1 MRKERTI
8 EMSNETVIRR
18 FLEQQTGHTATRN
31 ITDGVYTYQGQT
43 LARDGLKLVNYSTVI
58 ARHISNNVVEINVK
72 KYSVTTKIQN
82 KLKQL
87 TKEYGYDVVEVIG
100 E

>member
-1 MRKERTI
+1 
-8 EMSNETVIRR
+8 MSNETVIRR
-18 FLEQQTGHTATRN
+18 FLEHQKGHTATRN

-43 LARDGLKLVNYSTVI
+43 LSTDGLKLVNYSTVI
-58 ARHISNNVVEINVK
+58 ARHIRANVVEINIK
-72 KYSVTTKIQN
+72 KYSVTTTKIQN

-87 TKEYGYDVVEVIG
+87 AKEYGYDVVEVRG

>member
-1 MRKERTI
+1 
-8 EMSNETVIRR
+8 MSNEKVIRC
-18 FLEQQTGHTATRN
+18 FLEHQTGHTATRN
-31 ITDGVYTYQGQT
+31 ITNGVYTYKGQT
-43 LARDGLKLVNYSTVI
+43 LATDGLKLVNYSTII
-58 ARHISNNVVEINVK
+58 ARHIRANVVEINVK

-87 TKEYGYDVVEVIG
+87 AKEYGYDVVEVIG

>member
-1 MRKERTI
+1 
-8 EMSNETVIRR
+8 MSNEKVMRR
-18 FLEQQTGHTATRN
+18 FLEHQTGHTATRN
-31 ITDGVYTYQGQT
+31 ITNGIYTYQDQT
-43 LARDGLKLVNYSTVI
+43 LATDCLKLVNYSTVI

-72 KYSVTTKIQN
+72 KYSVTTTKIQN

-87 TKEYGYDVVEVIG
+87 AKEYGYNVVEVIG

>member
-1 MRKERTI
+1 MTNLQVIKAFLNKECA
-8 EMSNETVIRR
+8 
-18 FLEQQTGHTATRN
+18 HTPTREIVN
-31 ITDGVYTYQGQT
+31 GIYAHKGQT
-43 LARDGLKLVNYSTVI
+43 LRSNGLELINYSTRI
-58 ARHISNNVVEINVK
+58 AYHEDGKLFLNVH

-87 TKEYGYDVVEVIG
+87 AKEYGYDVVEVRG

>member
-1 MRKERTI
+1 
-8 EMSNETVIRR
+8 MSNEKVIRC
-18 FLEQQTGHTATRN
+18 FLEHQKGHTATRN
-31 ITDGVYTYQGQT
+31 ITNGVYTYKGQT
-43 LARDGLKLVNYSTVI
+43 LATDGLKLVNYSTVI

-72 KYSVTTKIQN
+72 KYSVTTTKIQN

-87 TKEYGYDVVEVIG
+87 AKEYGYDVVEVIG

>member
-1 MRKERTI
+1 
-8 EMSNETVIRR
+8 MSNDTVMRR
-18 FLEQQTGHTATRN
+18 FLEHQTGHTATRN
-31 ITDGVYTYQGQT
+31 ITNGVYTYQGQT
-43 LARDGLKLVNYSTVI
+43 LATDGLKLVNYSTII

-72 KYSVTTKIQN
+72 KYSVTTTKIQN

-87 TKEYGYDVVEVIG
+87 AKEYGYDVVEVRS

>member
-1 MRKERTI
+1 
-8 EMSNETVIRR
+8 MSNETVIRR
-18 FLEQQTGHTATRN
+18 FLEHQTGHTATRN

-43 LARDGLKLVNYSTVI
+43 LATDGSKLVNYSTVI
-58 ARHISNNVVEINVK
+58 ARHIRANVVEINVK
-72 KYSVTTKIQN
+72 KYSVTTTKIQN

-87 TKEYGYDVVEVIG
+87 AKEYGYDVVEVRG

>member
-1 MRKERTI
+1 
-8 EMSNETVIRR
+8 MSNETVIRR
-18 FLEQQTGHTATRN
+18 FLEHQTGHTATRN
-31 ITDGVYTYQGQT
+31 IINGVYTYRGQT
-43 LARDGLKLVNYSTVI
+43 LATDGLKLVNYSTVI

-72 KYSVTTKIQN
+72 KYSVTTTKIQN

-87 TKEYGYDVVEVIG
+87 AKEYGYDVVEVRG